1 MVEIVVAFGLALAVE
16 RAGKAVLAD
25 RK

>member
-1 MVEIVVAFGLALAVE
+1 MVDMVVAFGLALALA

>member
-1 MVEIVVAFGLALAVE
+1 MVDIVVAFGLALAVE